1 MLNYGDLALFFCGY
15 LPYQPADPGLYS
27 VRNGW
32 PVCIGGIPG
41 QSQRTRAHKSPSC
54 PTLNA
59 IVGPLMPFIGFVQLP
74 GAFHGAIVAS
84 AQHASDRVG
93 RLRLAARTA
102 RDQRFARNR

>member
-1 MLNYGDLALFFCGY
+1 MLNYGDLASFFLWLHT
-15 LPYQPADPGLYS
+15 LPTGRLRTVFSPA
-27 VRNGW
+27 RW
-32 PVCIGGIPG
+32 PVCIGGIPD

-74 GAFHGAIVAS
+74 GAFHGAIAAS
-84 AQHASDRVG
+84 ALHASDRVG
-93 RLRLAARTA
+93 RLRPAVRTA